1 MICAA
6 APCARS
12 PPDHGKFGGRGDE
25 DHDDMISDT
34 RWEPFKD
41 LARHL
46 SEPQL
51 ALLDTWAAGLKKDG
65 S

>member
-1 MICAA
+1 
-6 APCARS
+6 
-12 PPDHGKFGGRGDE
+12 
-25 DHDDMISDT
+25 MISDT